1 MNKNKLKWSLELVWW
16 VVTLVVAATIIFPI
30 WSDMPDFPFFST
42 NFIFV
47 ISMIT
52 LTRYIFLLEHTF
64 MARWLIFKIALI
76 FLAIPIVFLLV
87 QEVNY
92 FQTYLDENGF
102 EPFIKNVTATQQRS
116 LATYVQSE
124 MLFFGVGSVIA
135 GLALPI
141 RMLIS
146 VWRQYNLD
154 KV

>member
-1 MNKNKLKWSLELVWW
+1 
-16 VVTLVVAATIIFPI
+16 
-30 WSDMPDFPFFST
+30 
-42 NFIFV
+42 
-47 ISMIT
+47 
-52 LTRYIFLLEHTF
+52 